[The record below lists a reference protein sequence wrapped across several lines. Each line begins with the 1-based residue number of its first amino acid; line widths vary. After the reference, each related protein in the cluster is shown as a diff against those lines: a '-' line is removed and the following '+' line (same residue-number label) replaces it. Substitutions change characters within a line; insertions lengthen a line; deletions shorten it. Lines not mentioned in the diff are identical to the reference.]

1 MNMNLTE
8 IAFILD
14 RSGSMEHL
22 TGSTISGFNEFLE
35 KQKNLPGEAK
45 LTTVLF
51 DDTYELLH
59 DAVDIKEVR
68 PITTNEYWTRGCTA
82 LYDAVGKTI
91 DNIGVRLAATPE
103 EERPSKVIVVIT
115 TDGYENASREYSQV
129 DVKNKITHQ
138 TEKYSWEFI
147 FLGANINSEE
157 VAADIGICSAK
168 AANYAAT
175 NTGSFSMYAAVDCA
189 VSSLRSTGSV
199 SESWADSLTDAAPDI
214 TLSSAKSYTDAD
226 AKVTILSTDVD
237 GVITSINDRNVI
249 SSDNDRNTILSKTI
263 VTPLE

>member
-14 RSGSMEHL
+14 RSGSMGHL

-35 KQKNLPGEAK
+35 KQKSLPGEAK

-51 DDTYELLH
+51 DNAYELLH

-91 DNIGVRLAATPE
+91 DDIGARLAATPE
-103 EERPSKVIVVIT
+103 EERPSRVIVVIT
-115 TDGYENASREYSQV
+115 TDGYENASREYSQA

-157 VAADIGICSAK
+157 VASNIGIDSAHSS
-168 AANYAAT
+168 NYTASVM
-175 NTGSFSMYAAVDCA
+175 GISSMYCAVDCA
-189 VSSLRSTGSV
+189 VKSLRATGAV
-199 SESWADSLTDAAPDI
+199 SSDWADSLNDTSADAV
-214 TLSSAKSYTDAD
+214 LSSAKTYSDAKVAVLDAD
-226 AKVTILSTDVD
+226 ANNT
-237 GVITSINDRNVI
+237 I
-249 SSDNDRNTILSKTI
+249 SS
-263 VTPLE
+263 LE

>member
-14 RSGSMEHL
+14 RSGSMGHL
-22 TGSTISGFNEFLE
+22 TESTISGFNEFLE

-51 DDTYELLH
+51 DNAYELLH
-59 DAVDIKEVR
+59 NAVDIKEVR
-68 PITTNEYWTRGCTA
+68 PLTTNEYWTRGCTA

-91 DNIGVRLAATPE
+91 DDIGVRLAATPE

-115 TDGYENASREYSQV
+115 TDGYENASCEYSQA

-147 FLGANINSEE
+147 FLGANIDSEE
-157 VAADIGICSAK
+157 VASNIGICSA
-168 AANYAAT
+168 
-175 NTGSFSMYAAVDCA
+175 NTADYIASDAGAFMMFSAVDAAVKS
-189 VSSLRSTGSV
+189 VRSTGSV
-199 SESWADSLTDAAPDI
+199 SADWSDSLNDTSDA

-226 AKVTILSTDVD
+226 AKVTVLSTDAD
-237 GVITSINDRNVI
+237 GIITSINDRNVI